1 MNIITCPSG
10 LIINLTYLVMITDN
24 DVANDGKYVL
34 TTATGTTVITATDK
48 EYIESVIAGS

>member
-48 EYIESVIAGS
+48 EYIESVIAGA